1 MQTKKKRGLADYL
14 SNKYIFIGLIVLA
27 IAVLTTINN
36 YYFYAHVAR
45 ENDRNAEKIKI
56 IINEK
61 LTLCA
66 DNNIEI
72 SSCTKN
78 IISTVDKVSK
88 YYYYVTEASMTD
100 SNGKIIWKRTKN
112 RHDKVA
118 ALHVKIK
125 LPDLIKSKEAKID
138 IENYWSNANI
148 ALSVY
153 RSMTFSAT
161 QLIGIWK
168 EDGVKKAF
176 KYFTTVAW
184 YRSRPA
190 IGFTIFTIFLFFLYR
205 RRERAVETE
214 VQKKDREYVKLG
226 KERIEQENKNKGLQ
240 ERIDDLESKENNISK
255 KIKSH
260 DSIINPPLN
269 TLKYDQFLELDPESV
284 ILKCRKVSEKLI
296 IQIYNK
302 HIKMDDRI
310 PFYKR
315 IEQLSKEKLIDS
327 KIVGYVN
334 TIKAF
339 GNISAHPNVHN
350 PIEFTREDAIMV
362 SNALILLIEELE
374 SNNLLTDEHN

>member
-1 MQTKKKRGLADYL
+1 MKRLDKDKWTSNL
-14 SNKYIFIGLIVLA
+14 SNKYIFVGLIILSIA
-27 IAVLTTINN
+27 ILSGINN
-36 YYFYAHVAR
+36 YYFYAHIAR
-45 ENDRNAEKIKI
+45 ENGRNAEKIKI
-56 IINEK
+56 TVNK
-61 LTLCA
+61 NLAFCA
-66 DNNIEI
+66 ENNIDI
-72 SSCTKN
+72 SSCTHN
-78 IISTVDKVSK
+78 IVSTIDKVSK
-88 YYYYVTEASMTD
+88 YYYYVTEAVLED
-100 SNGKIIWKRTKN
+100 SNGNIIWRKDRN
-112 RHDKVA
+112 NHDKVA
-118 ALHVKIK
+118 ALNVLIR
-125 LPDLIKSKEAKID
+125 LPDLINSTKAEIK
-138 IENYWSNANI
+138 IENHWSNANI
-148 ALSVY
+148 LLSVY
-153 RSMTFSAT
+153 RSMTFSAN
-161 QLIGIWK
+161 QLIDVWSEEGFDKAK
-168 EDGVKKAF
+168 ERF
-176 KYFTTVAW
+176 STVAW

-214 VQKKDREYVKLG
+214 VRNNDREYVKLE
-226 KERIEQENKNKGLQ
+226 KERIAQENKNKGLR

-260 DSIINPPLN
+260 DGIINPPLN

-302 HIKMDDRI
+302 HIRMDDRI

-327 KIVGYVN
+327 KIVSYIN

-362 SNALILLIEELE
+362 SNALILLIDELE
-374 SNNLLTDEHN
+374 SNNLLTDVHN